1 MSCSYSDNGCKHHS
15 CQGEGLAQERE
26 GQGGETS
33 REGRGCSF
41 DFLPPTP
48 PQSDRGYGG
57 LETTLTRGLMG
68 FEIASMDNLFGPVLV
83 TSRRELSFIG
93 SSPYIRCSCYSTGG
107 RV

>member
-1 MSCSYSDNGCKHHS
+1 MTQMGYFAK
-15 CQGEGLAQERE
+15 GLLFYHQ
-26 GQGGETS
+26 
-33 REGRGCSF
+33 
-41 DFLPPTP
+41 PP

-83 TSRRELSFIG
+83 TSPRELSFIG
-93 SSPYIRCSCYSTGG
+93 PSPYIRCSCFSLGG